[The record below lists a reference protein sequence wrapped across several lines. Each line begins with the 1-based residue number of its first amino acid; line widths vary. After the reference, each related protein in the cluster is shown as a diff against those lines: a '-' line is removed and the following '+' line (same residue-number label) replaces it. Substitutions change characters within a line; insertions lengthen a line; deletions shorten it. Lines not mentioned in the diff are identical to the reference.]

1 MPDRSDHASNYH
13 GGQPVAAAGPP
24 LESAEAVVIL
34 VHGRGDSAEGIM
46 GLAEVLDQPT
56 FAFLAPQAR
65 GFQWYPNSF
74 LAPLDANEPYLT
86 SALASLD
93 AMVRRT
99 AEAGFPADRV
109 VIAGFSQGACLAC
122 EYVARNAQRYGGLI
136 AFSGG
141 LIGSGQRPGFL
152 PPDDKMFEY
161 DGDLAG
167 TPVFIGCSDVD
178 PHIPLGRVERTAE
191 VLRSLGAEVTKRIYP
206 RMGHTINEDE
216 IAGAHA
222 LLGGL

>member
-1 MPDRSDHASNYH
+1 MYDANYH
-13 GGQPVAAAGPP
+13 GEQPIALSGSP
-24 LESAEAVVIL
+24 LESADAVVIL
-34 VHGRGDSAEGIM
+34 LHGRGDSAEGIM

-74 LAPLDANEPYLT
+74 LAPLAANEPYLT
-86 SALASLD
+86 SALSVVD
-93 AMVRRT
+93 ALVRQA
-99 AEAGFPADRV
+99 AEAGFGPERV
-109 VIAGFSQGACLAC
+109 VVAGFSQGACLAS

-141 LIGSGQRPGFL
+141 LIGSGQRPGFA
-152 PPDDKMFEY
+152 PPDDKTFEY

-167 TPVFIGCSDVD
+167 MPVFIGCSDVD
-178 PHIPLGRVERTAE
+178 PHIPLGRVEKTGA
-191 VLRSLGAEVTKRIYP
+191 VLQSLGSEVTKRIYP

-216 IAGAHA
+216 VAGARA
-222 LLGGL
+222 LLAGL